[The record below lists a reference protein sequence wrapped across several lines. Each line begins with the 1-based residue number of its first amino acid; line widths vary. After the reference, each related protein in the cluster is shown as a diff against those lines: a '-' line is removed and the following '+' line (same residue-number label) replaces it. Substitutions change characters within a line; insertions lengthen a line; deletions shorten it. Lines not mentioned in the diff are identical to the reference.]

1 MQTNGRNGH
10 TMSNKTMD
18 VLKEEMVDG
27 DMFDNEVVKT
37 ATLSALGI
45 AIPINL
51 NHPNG
56 RLRCYITLPAEFA
69 SKKEVLFAAIK
80 TLVDKGYP
88 LDFYKTKEGDGK
100 SF

>member
-1 MQTNGRNGH
+1 
-10 TMSNKTMD
+10 MSNKTMD
-18 VLKEEMVDG
+18 ELKDEMTG
-27 DMFDNEVVKT
+27 GEMFDNEVLKT

-80 TLVDKGYP
+80 TLAEKGYP
-88 LDFYKTKEGDGK
+88 LDFYKSKEADGK